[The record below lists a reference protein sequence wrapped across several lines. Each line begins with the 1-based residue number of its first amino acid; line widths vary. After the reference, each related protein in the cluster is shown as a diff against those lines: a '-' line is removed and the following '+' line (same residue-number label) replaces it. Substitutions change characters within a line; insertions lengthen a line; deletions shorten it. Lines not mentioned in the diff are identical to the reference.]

1 MIADREV
8 RISGDEVLVLSQ
20 REHAYRVRS
29 GEAALFVV
37 ELDAN
42 GHPFGRR
49 SFLGAARPGD
59 IVLGTSRE
67 SDGTTLALVA
77 VGVVPSVLEPWDL
90 ARSEPA
96 VRDEALSRY
105 IATLVG
111 NDSISL
117 DVQMAR
123 PVATRETVALAPGE
137 HAHSSRKLT
146 YVRIRSGKGWLLNS
160 YLCDSGTGI
169 VPIGGEFTLRAH
181 DDVRIE
187 PVHGASLHPTE
198 VAAGVGV
205 VHDAFWSRWQA
216 RSAEEDQRRE
226 TMRRATQAFDERALR
241 SGLEEA
247 THLFERN
254 RIATEPGDDPVVAA
268 ARIVAQADGITIVA
282 PHESHS
288 EPQAAVQAI
297 AIESRL
303 SIRRVRLRA
312 GWQRRE
318 HGPMLAF
325 RGPNNEPVALLPQRG
340 GRHARYALV
349 DPTPPIEPVRVDDA
363 IAAQLDSLAYVF
375 LRPFPERP
383 IGVWDL
389 LRFGLRHSGVDAG
402 QILGL
407 GLLGGILAGMIPLA
421 TAILYGTIIPGAMRP
436 QLLTMGLGLLAI
448 ALTAAVAEVVRGF
461 AIVRLQAQVGSTLQ
475 SAVMERLL
483 ALPASF
489 FRRYEIGDLAN
500 RLMGVDA
507 IEQYVSDITISAALS
522 GVFSLVSFA
531 LLFIYDV
538 GLAWLCA
545 GLAMIAIAVSVVEA
559 FVTLPLRRQIF
570 DRSGSIAGFVLQVF
584 NGIGK
589 LRIARAETRAFVGWL
604 HRFVTMRRISN
615 RASTIV
621 YRFGIFD
628 SIWPAATGLAII
640 GYVFI
645 VRQGAFPASIY
656 IAASAAFGQL
666 LAGLLGLGDAFVQ
679 VIRIIPLY
687 ERARPL
693 LHAMPEILEAH
704 GDPGTLSGTLELH
717 NLSFRYEN
725 ASAATLDRLDLKIE
739 PGSFVALVGPSG
751 SGKSTLFRLLLGFEK
766 PSHGSVLYDGHD
778 LASLD
783 LAAVRRQIGSVL
795 QSTGALQASIFENI
809 AGARFIT
816 HDQAWDAARRVGI
829 ADDIARLPMQL
840 ETYLGSDGG
849 GLSTGQRQRIA
860 IARAIV
866 TSPRILLF
874 DEATSALDNETQA
887 IVMKTLEKLD
897 ATRIV
902 IAHRLS
908 TIQNADRI
916 VVLERGRIL
925 QDGNYADLI
934 ATPGPFADLAQRQS
948 I

>member
-1 MIADREV
+1 
-8 RISGDEVLVLSQ
+8 
-20 REHAYRVRS
+20 
-29 GEAALFVV
+29 
-37 ELDAN
+37 
-42 GHPFGRR
+42 
-49 SFLGAARPGD
+49 
-59 IVLGTSRE
+59 
-67 SDGTTLALVA
+67 
-77 VGVVPSVLEPWDL
+77 
-90 ARSEPA
+90 
-96 VRDEALSRY
+96 
-105 IATLVG
+105 
-111 NDSISL
+111 
-117 DVQMAR
+117 
-123 PVATRETVALAPGE
+123 
-137 HAHSSRKLT
+137 
-146 YVRIRSGKGWLLNS
+146 
-160 YLCDSGTGI
+160 
-169 VPIGGEFTLRAH
+169 
-181 DDVRIE
+181 
-187 PVHGASLHPTE
+187 
-198 VAAGVGV
+198 
-205 VHDAFWSRWQA
+205 
-216 RSAEEDQRRE
+216 
-226 TMRRATQAFDERALR
+226 MRHATQAFDERALR

-282 PHESHS
+282 PRESHS

-303 SIRRVRLRA
+303 SIRRVRLRG

-325 RGPNNEPVALLPQRG
+325 RGPKNEPVALLPQRG

-349 DPTPPIEPVRVDDA
+349 DPNPPIEPVRVDDA

-389 LRFGLRHSGVDAG
+389 LRFGLRHSGIDAG

-448 ALTAAVAEVVRGF
+448 ALTAAVAEVVRGL

-545 GLAMIAIAVSVVEA
+545 GLAVIAIAVSVVEA

-704 GDPGTLSGTLELH
+704 GDPGTLSGTLELR

-829 ADDIARLPMQL
+829 ADDIAHLPMQL

>member
-1 MIADREV
+1 MADREV
-8 RISGDEVLVLSQ
+8 RIAGDEILLLPTAA
-20 REHAYRVRS
+20 HAYRVRS

-37 ELDAN
+37 ELDT
-42 GHPFGRR
+42 GGRPSGRR
-49 SFLGAARPGD
+49 SFIGAAGPGD
-59 IVLGTSRE
+59 IVLGTSLE
-67 SDGTTLALVA
+67 TNGTTHALIA
-77 VGVVPSVLEPWDL
+77 VGVMPTLLESWDL
-90 ARSEPA
+90 AESEPA
-96 VRDEALSRY
+96 LRDEALGRY
-105 IATLVG
+105 LAMLVG
-111 NDSISL
+111 EDSIKFDL
-117 DVQMAR
+117 QLAR
-123 PVATRETVALAPGE
+123 PVQPRDTLKLAPGE
-137 HAHSSRKLT
+137 HAHSSRRLV
-146 YVRIRSGKGWLLNS
+146 YVRVTQGKGWLLES
-160 YLCDSGTGI
+160 HLCDADTGI
-169 VPIGGEFTLRAH
+169 LPVSGRFTLRAH
-181 DDVRIE
+181 EDLQIESLAAADV
-187 PVHGASLHPTE
+187 HPHE
-198 VAAGVGV
+198 VAAGIGV
-205 VHDAFWSRWQA
+205 LHEAFWKRWHTRA
-216 RSAEEDQRRE
+216 AEEDQRRE
-226 TMRRATQAFDERALR
+226 TMRQATQAFDERALR

-247 THLFERN
+247 THLFERD
-254 RIATEPGDDPVVAA
+254 RLATEPGDDAIVAA

-282 PHESHS
+282 PREAHS
-288 EPQAAVQAI
+288 ETQAAVQAI

-303 SIRRVRLRA
+303 SVRRQRLRG
-312 GWQRRE
+312 GWQKRE

-325 RGPNNEPVALLPQRG
+325 RGPRQEPVALLPRRAGRTRYVLIDPAG
-340 GRHARYALV
+340 GG
-349 DPTPPIEPVRVDDA
+349 EPVHVDNA
-363 IAAQLDSLAYVF
+363 VAAEIDSWAYVF

-389 LRFGLRHSGVDAG
+389 LRFGLRHSGIDIG
-402 QILGL
+402 QILAFGFA
-407 GLLGGILAGMIPLA
+407 GGILAGMIPLA
-421 TAILYGTIIPGAMRP
+421 TAIVYGTIIPGAMRP
-436 QLLTMGLGLLAI
+436 QLLTMGLALLAV
-448 ALTAAVAEVVRGF
+448 ALTAAVTEIVRGL

-507 IEQYVSDITISAALS
+507 IEQYVSDVTISAALS

-545 GLAMIAIAVSVVEA
+545 GLASIAIAVAIAEA
-559 FVTLPLRRQIF
+559 FVTLPMRRRIF
-570 DRSGSIAGFVLQVF
+570 DRSGNIAGFVLQIF

-604 HRFVTMRRISN
+604 HRFVGMRRITTH
-615 RASTIV
+615 ASTIV

-628 SIWPAATGLAII
+628 SIWPAATTLAFI

-645 VRQGAFPASIY
+645 IRHGNFAASTF

-666 LAGLLGLGDAFVQ
+666 LASLLGLGDAFVQ
-679 VIRIIPLY
+679 VIRVIPLY

-693 LHAMPEILEAH
+693 LRELPEILEAH
-704 GDPGTLSGTLELH
+704 GDPGELSGSLELR
-717 NLSFRYEN
+717 NLSFRYES
-725 ASAATLDRLDLKIE
+725 ASAATLDRVDLKVE

-766 PSHGSVLYDGHD
+766 PTHGSVLYDGHD

-783 LAAVRRQIGSVL
+783 LAATRRQIGSVL

-816 HDQAWDAARRVGI
+816 HDQAWDAAERVGI
-829 ADDIARLPMQL
+829 ADDIEDLPMKM

-887 IVMKTLEKLD
+887 IVMKTLEQLE
-897 ATRIV
+897 ATRVV

-916 VVLERGRIL
+916 VVLERGRIM

-934 ATPGPFADLAQRQS
+934 AAPGPFADLARRQS

>member
-8 RISGDEVLVLSQ
+8 RIAGDEVLVLSERQ
-20 REHAYRVRS
+20 HAYQVRS

-37 ELDAN
+37 ELDAA
-42 GHPFGRR
+42 GQPVGRR
-49 SFLGAARPGD
+49 SFLGAAGPGD
-59 IVLGTSRE
+59 IVLGTSFE
-67 SDGTTLALVA
+67 SDGITLALIA
-77 VGVVPSVLEPWDL
+77 VGVVPSLLEPWDL
-90 ARSEPA
+90 ARSEPS

-105 IATLVG
+105 ISTLVG
-111 NDSISL
+111 KDSFEL
-117 DVQMAR
+117 DLQLAR
-123 PVATRETVALAPGE
+123 PIAARETVALAPGE

-160 YLCDSGTGI
+160 YLCDSETGI
-169 VPIGGEFTLRAH
+169 VPIGGQFTLRAH

-187 PVHGASLHPTE
+187 PVHGSSLHPTD

-268 ARIVAQADGITIVA
+268 ARIVAQTDGITIVA
-282 PHESHS
+282 PRESHS

-303 SIRRVRLRA
+303 SIRRVRLRG

-340 GRHARYALV
+340 GRSARYVLV
-349 DPTPPIEPVRVDDA
+349 DPTPPVEPVRVDDA
-363 IAAQLDSLAYVF
+363 VAAQLDTLAYVF

-389 LRFGLRHSGVDAG
+389 MRFGLRHSGIDAG

-421 TAILYGTIIPGAMRP
+421 TAILYGSIIPGAMRP

-448 ALTAAVAEVVRGF
+448 ALTAAVAEVVRGL

-545 GLAMIAIAVSVVEA
+545 GLAVIAIAVAVVEA

-687 ERARPL
+687 ERAQPL

-704 GDPGTLSGTLELH
+704 GDPGTLSGALELR